1 MHKTHSL
8 SLNHPLMSLRKRR
21 SRVFTKMGYRE
32 ISEMKIT
39 SIISKIL
46 QKIINLKTK
55 RSLKRRKK
63 SRVSMTEMGSMNK
76 RQALETNR
84 MLHLPP
90 LALLI
95 LQVIIVI
102 LDHPDSVKRA
112 P

>member
-21 SRVFTKMGYRE
+21 SRVLEKMGYRE

-39 SIISKIL
+39 SITFKLL
-46 QKIINLKTK
+46 QKIINLKIK
-55 RSLKRRKK
+55 GHLKRRKK
-63 SRVSMTEMGSMNK
+63 SRVFMTEMGSMNK

-102 LDHPDSVKRA
+102 SDHLDSVKPA